1 MVREQLAARLK
12 FFREK
17 VGMTIYEVGEKIG
30 KSGKMVSAWE
40 NGRGQPDADMLLT
53 LCDIYK
59 IESIAALYGKADSA
73 LSQLSSDELY
83 IIKVFRTFNAEGHEK
98 VLSYIYDLESTGR
111 YKKPIRLEWWREK
124 HKNKTL

>member
-30 KSGKMVSAWE
+30 KSGKTVSAWE

-59 IESIAALYGKADSA
+59 IESIAALYGEADSA

-83 IIKVFRTFNAEGHEK
+83 IIKVFRAFNAEGQEK
-98 VLSYIYDLESTGR
+98 VLSYICDLESTGR
-111 YKKPIRLEWWREK
+111 YKKADSAGMVPREA
-124 HKNKTL
+124 

>member
-30 KSGKMVSAWE
+30 KSGKTVSAWE

-59 IESIAALYGKADSA
+59 IESIAALYGEADSA

-83 IIKVFRTFNAEGHEK
+83 IIKVFLTFNAEGQEK
-98 VLSYIYDLESTGR
+98 VLSYICDLESTGR
-111 YKKPIRLEWWREK
+111 YKKANSAGMVAREA
-124 HKNKTL
+124 

>member
-30 KSGKMVSAWE
+30 KSGKTVSAWE

-59 IESIAALYGKADSA
+59 IESIAALYGEADSA

-83 IIKVFRTFNAEGHEK
+83 IIKVFRTFNAEGQEK
-98 VLSYIYDLESTGR
+98 VLSYICDLESTGR
-111 YKKPIRLEWWREK
+111 YKKADSAGMVAREA
-124 HKNKTL
+124 